1 MKKYQRLPMN
11 HKIIIAVLSTIFFFS
26 ACGTTPYKNENTAL
40 IVFKTPTFKYADMGF
55 VYENASEVKAEIY
68 GSGQALMSLTISE
81 KSVCMSLLACM
92 SKSAFNQQVL
102 SAYYPDT
109 ILDNIFRGK
118 PLFKELNL
126 QKNRN
131 GFTQKIISHNKYS
144 IEYSVLNNDI
154 VFRDTINDILIK
166 IKKQ

>member
-1 MKKYQRLPMN
+1 MN
-11 HKIIIAVLSTIFFFS
+11 HKIIFALLSAFFLFT
-26 ACGTTPYKNENTAL
+26 ACGTSTYKSENTAL
-40 IVFKTPTFKYADMGF
+40 IVFKTTTFKYADMGF
-55 VYENASEVKAEIY
+55 LYENSAEVKAEIY
-68 GSGQALMSLTISE
+68 GSGQALMTLTISQ
-81 KSVCMSLLACM
+81 KSVCMSLFACM

-118 PLFKELNL
+118 PIFKDKNL

-131 GFTQKIISHNKYS
+131 GFTQKIVNQNKYN